1 MIKLIIISI
10 IFVIITT
17 FSILYFNNNK
27 AKPVDLNKKIADAIL
42 SDSSSGIYLYSEQSK
57 TLYYKNKNGS
67 YFIVKD
73 GTTCTGLMNKSIPI
87 KDITQTFYCDKVP
100 EKYKNKC
107 SSSDP
112 TTYITVTIKTAQEF
126 EDSIKKSPLIDPNLS
141 DCVSDSTISDTDFN
155 AYTTIESYIKEH
167 ADDIKELAIQYGIMK
182 ALEKVLNHW
191 AILVFIIPM
200 ITSSQKD
207 MRVKGGI
214 QSAAFL
220 GPLILSKVSE
230 AILEWQAKSSAEAVG
245 KEALETTMEC
255 VTYAAREA
263 LFFTRT
269 ALQSVIDFAMAIP
282 GVDIIAGLAD
292 FLMMAGMALDALDFC
307 GLRSGYFTQDILNKY
322 KTSLD
327 LSIQRNDPSFLEIFD
342 ASNVCSYQLLETSSR
357 WNFCLSDD
365 DKKKYKDK
373 EEYSKSSSDGDNI
386 NKYQNEYL
394 NNLQVNSLGQPLLP
408 MYTNIQLAA
417 IFNQNVGGIDWSSI
431 ATDQYVFGNKN
442 NKIGQQLALIFT
454 DENVVYAS
462 YVYHYFYILIIFII
476 ILLFFVFYDIDYL
489 KQAPPN
495 TPLPIVSPKRASATV

>member
-1 MIKLIIISI
+1 MIKLIILSI

-17 FSILYFNNNK
+17 YFILYFNNNK

-42 SDSSSGIYLYSEQSK
+42 SDSSSGIYLYSEQSNK
-57 TLYYKNKNGS
+57 LYYKDKNGS

-87 KDITQTFYCDKVP
+87 IDITQTFYCDKVP
-100 EKYKNKC
+100 DQYKNKC

-112 TTYITVTIKTAQEF
+112 NTYITVTIKTAQEF
-126 EDSIKKSPLIDPNLS
+126 EDSIKNSPLINPNLN
-141 DCVSDSTISDTDFN
+141 DCVSDSNISDTN
-155 AYTTIESYIKEH
+155 VNLYTTLESYIIQHK
-167 ADDIKELAIQYGIMK
+167 DDIIELGIQVGIMK

-200 ITSSQKD
+200 VTSSQKD

-214 QSAAFL
+214 QSAAFI

-230 AILEWQAKSSAEAVG
+230 YILEWQAKSATEVVG
-245 KEALETTMEC
+245 KEAFETSMEC
-255 VTYAAREA
+255 ITYAAREA

-269 ALQSVIDFAMAIP
+269 ALQNVIDFAMAIP
-282 GVDIIAGLAD
+282 GVNILASLAEIAFIG
-292 FLMMAGMALDALDFC
+292 GMILDAVDAC
-307 GLRSGYFTQDILNKY
+307 GLNSGYFTQDILDKY

-327 LSIQRNDPSFLEIFD
+327 LSIQKMDPSFLEIFD
-342 ASNVCSYQLLETSSR
+342 ASNICSYQLLEASSQ

-365 DKKKYKDK
+365 DKKNKDK
-373 EEYSKSSSDGDNI
+373 DAFSKTDGELI

-394 NNLQVNSLGQPLLP
+394 DKLTVNSLGQPLLP
-408 MYTNIQLAA
+408 IYTNKDLAS

-442 NKIGQQLALIFT
+442 DKIGQQLALIFT

-462 YVYHYFYILIIFII
+462 YIYHYFYILIIFII
-476 ILLFFVFYDIDYL
+476 ILLFFVFYD
-489 KQAPPN
+489 
-495 TPLPIVSPKRASATV
+495 LPETSSTKNSS

>member
-1 MIKLIIISI
+1 M
-10 IFVIITT
+10 V
-17 FSILYFNNNK
+17 
-27 AKPVDLNKKIADAIL
+27 
-42 SDSSSGIYLYSEQSK
+42 
-57 TLYYKNKNGS
+57 
-67 YFIVKD
+67 
-73 GTTCTGLMNKSIPI
+73 
-87 KDITQTFYCDKVP
+87 
-100 EKYKNKC
+100 
-107 SSSDP
+107 
-112 TTYITVTIKTAQEF
+112 
-126 EDSIKKSPLIDPNLS
+126 
-141 DCVSDSTISDTDFN
+141 
-155 AYTTIESYIKEH
+155 
-167 ADDIKELAIQYGIMK
+167 
-182 ALEKVLNHW
+182 
-191 AILVFIIPM
+191 
-200 ITSSQKD
+200 TSSQKD

-214 QSAAFL
+214 QSAAFI
-220 GPLILSKVSE
+220 GPLILKKVSE
-230 AILEWQAKSSAEAVG
+230 YILEWQAKSATEAVG
-245 KEALETTMEC
+245 KEALETTIEC

-292 FLMMAGMALDALDFC
+292 FLMMAGMALDAVDFC
-307 GLRSGYFTQDILNKY
+307 GLRSGYFTQDILDKY

-357 WNFCLSDD
+357 WNFCLSDN
-365 DKKKYKDK
+365 DKKKFKDK
-373 EEYSKSSSDGDNI
+373 EEYSKSSDDGDKI

-394 NNLQVNSLGQPLLP
+394 NNLQVNSLGQPLLK
-408 MYTNIQLAA
+408 MYTNKDLAA
-417 IFNQNVGGIDWSSI
+417 IFNQNIGGIDWSSI

-495 TPLPIVSPKRASATV
+495 NPLPIVSPKRASATV

>member
-1 MIKLIIISI
+1 MIKLIILSI

-73 GTTCTGLMNKSIPI
+73 GATCTGLKNKSITIIDI
-87 KDITQTFYCDKVP
+87 KQTFYCDKVP
-100 EKYKNKC
+100 EKYKHLCK
-107 SSSDP
+107 SSSSTD
-112 TTYITVTIKTAQEF
+112 YITVTIKTAQEF

-141 DCVSDSTISDTDFN
+141 DCISDSDINTDFN
-155 AYTTIESYIKEH
+155 SYTTIESYIKEH

-207 MRVKGGI
+207 MRIKGGI
-214 QSAAFL
+214 QSAAFI
-220 GPLILSKVSE
+220 GPLILKKVSE
-230 AILEWQAKSSAEAVG
+230 YILEWQAKSATEAVG

-263 LFFTRT
+263 IFFTRT
-269 ALQSVIDFAMAIP
+269 VIQGVIDFAMAIP
-282 GVDIIAGLAD
+282 GVDIIAGLLEY
-292 FLMMAGMALDALDFC
+292 LMYAGMILDSLDFC
-307 GLRSGYFTQDILNKY
+307 GLRSGYFTQDILDKY

-327 LSIQRNDPSFLEIFD
+327 FSIKRNDPSFLEIFD
-342 ASNVCSYQLLETSSR
+342 ASNVCSYQLLDTSSR

-365 DKKKYKDK
+365 DKKKFKDK
-373 EEYSKSSSDGDNI
+373 EEYFKSSNDGELI

-394 NNLQVNSLGQPLLP
+394 DNLTVNSLGQPLLP
-408 MYTNIQLAA
+408 MYTNKQLAA
-417 IFNQNVGGIDWSSI
+417 IFNKNVDGIDWSSI

-476 ILLFFVFYDIDYL
+476 ILLFFVFYDLDYL

-495 TPLPIVSPKRASATV
+495 TPLPIVSPKIASTTV

>member
-1 MIKLIIISI
+1 MIKLIILSI

-17 FSILYFNNNK
+17 YFILYFNNNK

-42 SDSSSGIYLYSEQSK
+42 SDSSSGIYLYSEQSNK
-57 TLYYKNKNGS
+57 LYYKDKNGS

-87 KDITQTFYCDKVP
+87 IDITQTFYCDKVP
-100 EKYKNKC
+100 DQYKNKC

-112 TTYITVTIKTAQEF
+112 NTYITVTIKTAQEF
-126 EDSIKKSPLIDPNLS
+126 EDSIKNSPLINPNLN
-141 DCVSDSTISDTDFN
+141 DCVSDSNISDTN
-155 AYTTIESYIKEH
+155 VNLYTTLESYIIQHK
-167 ADDIKELAIQYGIMK
+167 DDIIELGIQVGIMK

-200 ITSSQKD
+200 VTSSQKD

-214 QSAAFL
+214 QSAAFI

-230 AILEWQAKSSAEAVG
+230 YILEWQAKSATEVVG
-245 KEALETTMEC
+245 KEAFETSMEC
-255 VTYAAREA
+255 ITYAAREA

-269 ALQSVIDFAMAIP
+269 ALQNVIDFAMAIP
-282 GVDIIAGLAD
+282 GVNILASLAEIAFIG
-292 FLMMAGMALDALDFC
+292 GMILDAVDAC
-307 GLRSGYFTQDILNKY
+307 GLNSGYFTQDILDKY

-327 LSIQRNDPSFLEIFD
+327 KSIEKIDPSFLQIFD
-342 ASNVCSYQLLETSSR
+342 ASNICSYQLLEASSQ

-365 DKKKYKDK
+365 DKKNKDK
-373 EEYSKSSSDGDNI
+373 DAFSKTDGELI

-394 NNLQVNSLGQPLLP
+394 DKLTVNSLGQPLLP
-408 MYTNIQLAA
+408 IYTNKDLAS

-442 NKIGQQLALIFT
+442 DKIGQQLALIFT

-462 YVYHYFYILIIFII
+462 YIYHYFYILIIFII
-476 ILLFFVFYDIDYL
+476 ILLFFVFYD
-489 KQAPPN
+489 
-495 TPLPIVSPKRASATV
+495 LPETSSTKNLSV

>member
-1 MIKLIIISI
+1 MIKLIILSI

-17 FSILYFNNNK
+17 YSILYFNNNK

-42 SDSSSGIYLYSEQSK
+42 SDSSSGIYLYSKQSNK
-57 TLYYKNKNGS
+57 LYYKDKNGS

-73 GTTCTGLMNKSIPI
+73 GATCTGLMNKSIPI
-87 KDITQTFYCDKVP
+87 IDITQTFYCDKVP
-100 EKYKNKC
+100 DQYKNKC

-126 EDSIKKSPLIDPNLS
+126 EDSIKNSPLIDPNLN
-141 DCVSDSTISDTDFN
+141 DCVSDSNISDTN
-155 AYTTIESYIKEH
+155 VNLYTTFENYIIQHK
-167 ADDIKELAIQYGIMK
+167 DDIIELGIQVGIMK

-200 ITSSQKD
+200 VTSSQKD

-214 QSAAFL
+214 QSAAFI

-230 AILEWQAKSSAEAVG
+230 YILEWQAKSATEVVG
-245 KEALETTMEC
+245 KEAFETSMEC
-255 VTYAAREA
+255 ITYAAREA

-269 ALQSVIDFAMAIP
+269 ALQNVIDFAMEIP
-282 GVDIIAGLAD
+282 GVNIVASIAEFTFIAG
-292 FLMMAGMALDALDFC
+292 MILDSLDVC
-307 GLRSGYFTQDILNKY
+307 GLNSGYFTQDILDKY

-327 LSIQRNDPSFLEIFD
+327 LSIQKMDPSFLEIFD
-342 ASNVCSYQLLETSSR
+342 ASNICSYQLLDTSSQ

-365 DKKKYKDK
+365 DKKNKDK
-373 EEYSKSSSDGDNI
+373 DAFCKTDGELI

-394 NNLQVNSLGQPLLP
+394 DKLTVNSLGQPLLP
-408 MYTNIQLAA
+408 IYTNKDLAS

-442 NKIGQQLALIFT
+442 DKIGQQLALIFT

-476 ILLFFVFYDIDYL
+476 ILLFFVFYD
-489 KQAPPN
+489 
-495 TPLPIVSPKRASATV
+495 LPETSSTKNSS